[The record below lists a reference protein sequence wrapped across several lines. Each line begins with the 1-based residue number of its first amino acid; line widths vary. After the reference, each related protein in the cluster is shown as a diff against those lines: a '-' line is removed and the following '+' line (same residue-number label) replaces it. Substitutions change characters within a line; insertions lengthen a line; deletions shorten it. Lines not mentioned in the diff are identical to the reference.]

1 MGKVLRFLTHNDI
14 PMTLPSRNT
23 SLKMDIGFI
32 TTPTETPDAMVLDLG
47 ALEDHQIQNHPQAAN
62 DPIQSPSVSSS
73 HPVPSTDNNIYSPPN
88 PPMNNR
94 TKLAPSN
101 TDPPTD
107 TLDLDPSYLEHP
119 NSSVCLPADQACLP
133 YIYRPSISGTVC
145 QLLSIEDQFE
155 SHPAPADDS
164 YVHIIHAMQ
173 TMIYFPPTLDIYD
186 YRSAADPSRMEYWTG
201 GATINGVS
209 LGRGVYP
216 SNYLMKRGGVTRS
229 DSLYLVEKLKRG
241 FLVNNAWS

>member
-1 MGKVLRFLTHNDI
+1 
-14 PMTLPSRNT
+14 
-23 SLKMDIGFI
+23 MDIGFI

-47 ALEDHQIQNHPQAAN
+47 ALKNHQVQNHHPQAAN
-62 DPIQSPSVSSS
+62 DPMQSPSVSSS
-73 HPVPSTDNNIYSPPN
+73 LPVPSTGSNIYSPPN
-88 PPMNNR
+88 PSISVNNR

-101 TDPPTD
+101 ADLPID

-119 NSSVCLPADQACLP
+119 FSSVSLPADQACLP
-133 YIYRPSISGTVC
+133 YIYRPSISRTVC
-145 QLLSIEDQFE
+145 QLLSIEGQFE
-155 SHPAPADDS
+155 SYPEPADNS

-173 TMIYFPPTLDIYD
+173 AMIYFPPTLDIYN

-241 FLVNNAWS
+241 FTVNNAWS